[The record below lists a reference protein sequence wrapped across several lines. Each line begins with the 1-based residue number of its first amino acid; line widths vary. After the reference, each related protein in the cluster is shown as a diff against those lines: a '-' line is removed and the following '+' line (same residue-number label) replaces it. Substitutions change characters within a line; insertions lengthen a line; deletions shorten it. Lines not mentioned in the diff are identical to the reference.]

1 MSDDLCFL
9 TIAEAS
15 KAIAARKLSPVELTR
30 AHLDRIARINPKV
43 HAFITVTAER
53 AMDDA
58 RRAAAEIASGRYRGP
73 LHGIPYSLK
82 DNIETDGILTTGNS
96 RLLIDSVPAK
106 DATCAALMREA
117 GGVLLGKVALRE
129 FALGTRHEDL
139 PWPYP
144 INPWNRGYEF
154 TGGSSTGSAVA
165 VAAGMSMVSIGTD
178 TGGSVRNPAGMCG
191 LAGIKPTYG
200 LVSRAGVIP
209 NTFTLDSVGPLAR
222 TAEDCALTLQAI
234 AAYDSA
240 DLGSARAAPQDYSQ
254 DIGRDIRGL
263 RIGVLR
269 DFHESVLAPD
279 KPMRA
284 AFDRAVEALRSLG
297 AEVVDARLAPLTEYH
312 ACKVMLTLSE
322 FYAVHERDLHERPHL
337 FGRKLVMRAL
347 AGAMVSAAD
356 YLQAQRMRLKLA
368 RDMMVATESFDA
380 LLTLTTFA
388 PAALDDPNAPSA
400 AVQQPAPTMP
410 FSISGF
416 PAIAVG
422 TGFDPNGLPLSM
434 QIAARPFE
442 EPKLFRIASAY
453 EKAAGWI
460 GRRPAL

>member
-1 MSDDLCFL
+1 
-9 TIAEAS
+9 
-15 KAIAARKLSPVELTR
+15 
-30 AHLDRIARINPKV
+30 
-43 HAFITVTAER
+43 
-53 AMDDA
+53 
-58 RRAAAEIASGRYRGP
+58 
-73 LHGIPYSLK
+73 
-82 DNIETDGILTTGNS
+82 
-96 RLLIDSVPAK
+96 
-106 DATCAALMREA
+106 
-117 GGVLLGKVALRE
+117 
-129 FALGTRHEDL
+129 
-139 PWPYP
+139 
-144 INPWNRGYEF
+144 
-154 TGGSSTGSAVA
+154 
-165 VAAGMSMVSIGTD
+165 
-178 TGGSVRNPAGMCG
+178 
-191 LAGIKPTYG
+191 
-200 LVSRAGVIP
+200 
-209 NTFTLDSVGPLAR
+209 
-222 TAEDCALTLQAI
+222 
-234 AAYDSA
+234 
-240 DLGSARAAPQDYSQ
+240 
-254 DIGRDIRGL
+254 
-263 RIGVLR
+263 
-269 DFHESVLAPD
+269 
-279 KPMRA
+279 MRA

>member
-9 TIAEAS
+9 SIAEAS
-15 KAIAARKLSPVELTR
+15 EAIRTRKLSPVELTQ
-30 AHLDRIARINPKV
+30 AHLDRIERVDHKV
-43 HAFITVTAER
+43 HAFITITADR
-53 AMDDA
+53 ALDDA
-58 RRAAAEIASGRYRGP
+58 RRAEAEIEAGDYRGP
-73 LHGIPYSLK
+73 MHGIPYSLK
-82 DNIETDGILTTGNS
+82 DNIETAGILTTGNS
-96 RLLIDSVPAK
+96 RLLIDSVPAQ
-106 DATCAALMREA
+106 DATCAALMKQA

-144 INPWNRGYEF
+144 VNPWNRGYEF

-165 VAAGMSMVSIGTD
+165 VAAGLSMTSIGTD

-191 LAGIKPTYG
+191 IAGIKPTYG

-209 NTFTLDSVGPLAR
+209 NTFTLDTIGPLAR
-222 TAEDCALTLQAI
+222 SAEDCAIVLQAI
-234 AAYDSA
+234 AAYDPK
-240 DLGSARAAPQDYSQ
+240 DPGSARSAAVDYRAG
-254 DIGRDIRGL
+254 IGLGLKGL
-263 RIGVLR
+263 RIGVLC
-269 DFHESVLAPD
+269 DFHESVLP
-279 KPMRA
+279 PGTEMRT
-284 AFDRAVEALRSLG
+284 AFDRAIETIRDLG
-297 AEVVDARLAPLTEYH
+297 ADVVDAKLAPLTDYH

-322 FYAVHERDLHERPHL
+322 FYAVHERDLRERPHL

-356 YLQAQRMRLKLA
+356 YLQAQRMRLKLS
-368 RDMMVATESFDA
+368 RDMLAATEGFDA

-416 PAIAVG
+416 PAIAVC
-422 TGFDPNGLPLSM
+422 TGFDSNGLPLSM
-434 QIAARPFE
+434 QIASRPFE
-442 EPKLFRIASAY
+442 EPTCFRIAAAY
-453 EKAAGWI
+453 EAAAGWI
-460 GRRPAL
+460 GRRPSL